1 MIGQVTQLLK
11 RLYERRPK
19 LPEGDTHKVPEA
31 ARVQNQMSNRAAFA
45 SCAVRRRGYMVNVIA
60 EELAPFA
67 KNQISY
73 EREQMMLNAWFKGV
87 VWPVPMV
94 RGEFEDDT
102 FVVHEGTDL
111 DIAVFLSGRQR
122 MLALQVL
129 EVEDTPA
136 TQAKLHALRGGLTNK
151 RGDKCSI
158 LFARITL

>member
-19 LPEGDTHKVPEA
+19 LPEGEMHKVPEA
-31 ARVQNQMSNRAAFA
+31 ARVQNQLSNRASFA
-45 SCAVRRRGYMVNVIA
+45 SCAVRRQGYMVHVIA
-60 EELAPFA
+60 EEFAPFA

-94 RGEFEDDT
+94 RGKFEDNA
-102 FVVHEGTDL
+102 FVVQEGTDL
-111 DIAVFLSGRQR
+111 DIAVFLKGRQR